1 MVDTKKQ
8 ISEPK
13 MSSDKVARLDK
24 VFSVSA
30 NIESRMRFH
39 GDTTIESVCHLLG
52 TDDRQNESDPACWVF
67 ADHSVVDE
75 GWEKDDRFFENNAA
89 EAAERCVR
97 FLMLRGRYG
106 TVENVRQLSQNRKEF
121 GDWKYDE
128 TLSYFIDNM
137 GGVAV
142 YLNKATNSA
151 FVIFTYRLE
160 GYEMCHRMA
169 ACMFR
174 LAFWVFEKHP
184 LTDDEK
190 RALGSLST
198 NDAQEFIDAC
208 GKRYAAYDFRG
219 VAIKNAFTGFAKRE
233 KDMEVDYLRRQIQ
246 DNIAMVKDYGDRI
259 RDLLR
264 ERHNYNLKLAG
275 LMCFVDDKKDDELL
289 EYVLA
294 CKAIQ
299 VVDAT
304 DENEIKIAVVTS
316 LDLFDEDV
324 FDSYVINCETK
335 DSYLFRESPYSL
347 DDTKALYKA
356 IWLDK
361 EFSLTVWGLWKVMA
375 TANVRCISR
384 EVPRGID
391 EIGNTVPNPHLHYY
405 ACIGDYE
412 NLFADAYDRHD
423 VVGALQIAVQSTK
436 SINFAEEPTA
446 KMLIRDMFYDID
458 KKIFVDKDG
467 NAVSIRGAM
476 KILKDEGKLP
486 DGGEV

>member
-39 GDTTIESVCHLLG
+39 DDTTIESVCHLLG
-52 TDDRQNESDPACWVF
+52 TDDRQNESGPACWVF

-151 FVIFTYRLE
+151 FVIFTHRLE
-160 GYEMCHRMA
+160 DYEMCHRMA

-190 RALGSLST
+190 RAIGSLST
-198 NDAQEFIDAC
+198 NNAQEFIDAC
-208 GKRYAAYDFRG
+208 EKRYAAYDFRG
-219 VAIKNAFTGFAKRE
+219 IAIKNAFAGFAKRQRE
-233 KDMEVDYLRRQIQ
+233 MEVDNLRRQIQ
-246 DNIAMVKDYGDRI
+246 DNIETVKEYGNYIRELLDRRRDYNFR
-259 RDLLR
+259 
-264 ERHNYNLKLAG
+264 LAG
-275 LMCFVDDKKDDELL
+275 LTCFVDEKKDDELL

-294 CKAIQ
+294 CKAIHA
-299 VVDAT
+299 VKTNDDGEV
-304 DENEIKIAVVTS
+304 KIAVVTS

-324 FDSYVINCETK
+324 FDSYVINCETR

-361 EFSLTVWGLWKVMA
+361 EFSLTVWGLWRVMA
-375 TANVRCISR
+375 TARVQCVSR
-384 EVPRGID
+384 ETPGDID
-391 EIGNTVPNPHLHYY
+391 EIRNAVPNPHLCYY

-423 VVGALQIAVQSTK
+423 VMGALQIAVQSTK

-446 KMLIRDMFYDID
+446 KMLIRDMFRDID
-458 KKIFVDKDG
+458 KKVLVDKDG
-467 NAVSIRGAM
+467 NAVSIRDAM
-476 KILKDEGKLP
+476 QILKDEGKLP
-486 DGGEV
+486 DGEI